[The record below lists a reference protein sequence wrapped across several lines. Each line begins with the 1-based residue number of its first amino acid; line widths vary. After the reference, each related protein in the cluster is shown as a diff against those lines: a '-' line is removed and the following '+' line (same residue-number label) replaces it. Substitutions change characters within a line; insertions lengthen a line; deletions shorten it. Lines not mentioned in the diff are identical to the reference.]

1 MPKGRTWVIAQKDKR
16 DDMNSVLESLGAR
29 LARYLSMP
37 RPMRSLAP
45 SPSAQALRSTLQA
58 GDVLLVEGHTRFS
71 SAIKYLTQST
81 WSHSALF
88 VGDYLPHNETNAGHC
103 LIESDTT
110 QGVRS
115 IGVEAFKD
123 LNVRIC
129 RPIGLTEAERKQVA
143 EYAISRIGDQYD
155 LSHVFDLVR
164 YLLPTPPVTQRF
176 RRRML
181 ALGSGDPTRAICSS
195 LVAQA
200 FESIRYPIL
209 PIIEESS
216 VESGACH
223 GCVEEVLHVRH
234 YSLYT
239 PRDFDVSP
247 YFQVIK
253 PALPR
258 NFDFHRLHWAE
269 SDEGGEEGV
278 EEVRRVVI

>member
-1 MPKGRTWVIAQKDKR
+1 
-16 DDMNSVLESLGAR
+16 MNSVLESLGTR

-45 SPSAQALRSTLQA
+45 SPSAQSLRDTLQV

-81 WSHSALF
+81 WSHSAVF
-88 VGDYLPHNETNAGHC
+88 VGDYLPRHEGNLSHC
-103 LIESDTT
+103 LIESDAT

-129 RPIGLTEAERKQVA
+129 RPIGLTEAERKQLA
-143 EYAISRIGDQYD
+143 EYAVSRIGDQYD

-209 PIIEESS
+209 PIIEENSVSS
-216 VESGACH
+216 ETCH

-253 PALPR
+253 PALPG

-269 SDEGGEEGV
+269 GDEAGGEVIEGV
-278 EEVRRVVI
+278 ERVVI